1 MLAKGSRGQEGT
13 VSKNPVSRHPGR
25 QLFHRALAQDAS
37 AGLGQQT
44 QPVTKLERAG
54 RGCPLPFLGRVS
66 LLKNSRWKGRELW
79 EVGTAGRWGRPVWHG
94 DGLVPGSRENQERP
108 PGHLPAHFSLSPGLG
123 HTRHI
128 WTQAWEGGEAPAL
141 PAAGLTE
148 QGVIFEESNYP
159 TQATASTWNARGP
172 GVSP

>member
-37 AGLGQQT
+37 AGLGRQT

-54 RGCPLPFLGRVS
+54 RGSGLSPS
-66 LLKNSRWKGRELW
+66 LLGKSLTSEELQMERKGALGGGDSW
-79 EVGTAGRWGRPVWHG
+79 EVGTTVWHG
-94 DGLVPGSRENQERP
+94 DGLVPGSREKQERP

-141 PAAGLTE
+141 PAVGLTE

-159 TQATASTWNARGP
+159 TQAIAST
-172 GVSP
+172 